1 MSTRSFLALAVS
13 VIVVGGVLGGLFIGG
28 YELGKRNAPAQD
40 LAMADLATL
49 PSPGG
54 GAVLTAEGG
63 PDKAMLSEIRQALGS
78 GQLQGDFGQ
87 RGGGLLGLA
96 GAFGGG
102 APGGGVF
109 GTIEAVEGDV
119 VRVSTPQGALE
130 VKIGVETDIQGIAE
144 LALEDLEEGR
154 SVTVTGQRDEGGA
167 MTATSVFV
175 LPEGAGAFGGFGG
188 FGGGGITGR
197 GFEFGQR
204 GGSSS
209 ETAEQTEENE

>member
-1 MSTRSFLALAVS
+1 M
-13 VIVVGGVLGGLFIGG
+13 VVGGILGGLFIGG

-40 LAMADLATL
+40 LPMADLAML

-54 GAVLTAEGG
+54 GVGLTAGG
-63 PDKAMLSEIRQALGS
+63 VPDEAALSEIRQALGS
-78 GQLQGDFGQ
+78 GQLPDNFGG

-102 APGGGVF
+102 AAGGGVF

-119 VRVSTPQGALE
+119 VRVSTPQGVLE
-130 VKIGVETDIQGIAE
+130 VKIGGETDIQGIAE

-188 FGGGGITGR
+188 GGITGR

-209 ETAEQTEENE
+209 ETAEHTEENE